1 MKKIL
6 FPLLLSLTSLPALAV
21 DPFRIVIF
29 ADSGATARAQQ
40 LERHIRA
47 NVPPFN
53 RIPAGQLQIEVR
65 TLVGEDNKMNCQRH
79 AVITRLMTCDDNFI
93 TREAGNALPIALK
106 SIPETDEAM
115 GSGGSVAVASTNLPL
130 NDVVHEMLHV
140 AGMDDEYGYTAGA
153 EQQAYCANPT
163 PTTNFAYFA
172 PQPPY
177 ASDGAARTRH
187 ASQVLWMSR
196 ILASTAVIQSATQLG
211 SGSPAPVDGQQR
223 IGLYPGDK
231 CPPDPAT
238 GRVAWRPYVDSI
250 MRRQQISDGTI
261 YPVYEQAFI
270 DYIQARIDRPLS
282 LNRRTASDSSR
293 LAGLEVEVNDP
304 AVQIIESAG
313 GTPVSAE

>member
-1 MKKIL
+1 MKKTI
-6 FPLLLSLTSLPALAV
+6 FPLLFSLVTLTALAD

-29 ADSGATARAQQ
+29 ADSDATPRAQE

-53 RIPAGQLQIEVR
+53 RMSAQDLQIEVR
-65 TLVGEDNKMNCQRH
+65 TLRGEDNRMNCQRS
-79 AVITRLMTCDDNFI
+79 ATISRLMTCDENFLMGQ
-93 TREAGNALPIALK
+93 AGNALPIALK
-106 SIPETDEAM
+106 SIPATDEAM
-115 GSGGSVAVASTNLPL
+115 GSGGSVAVASTNLPI

-140 AGMDDEYGYTAGA
+140 AGMDDEYGYAAGA

-211 SGSPAPVDGQQR
+211 SGSPVPVAGQQR

-261 YPVYEQAFI
+261 YPVYEQAFV
-270 DYIQARIDRPLS
+270 DYIQARSDRPLR
-282 LNRRTASDSSR
+282 LNRRTAADASR

-304 AVQIIESAG
+304 AVQIVEPGAA
-313 GTPVSAE
+313 PVSAE